1 MVLPPRV
8 TVWLAGEAAT
18 VKSGPAL
25 TVSVYT
31 WLAVSEILSVTVAVT
46 VKLPALFGVPEI
58 VPVAEPIE
66 SPAGN
71 PLAEKV

>member
-1 MVLPPRV
+1 
-8 TVWLAGEAAT
+8 
-18 VKSGPAL
+18 L
-25 TVSVYT
+25 TVIVYT